1 MRCVVE
7 SMTVGTNTINAPTF
21 LNVTYPAAVS
31 AQQRLDSYCHFD
43 VVLDIS
49 EAGMVARY

>member
-1 MRCVVE
+1 
-7 SMTVGTNTINAPTF
+7 MTVGMNTINAPTF
-21 LNVTYPAAVS
+21 LIVTYTAAVS

-49 EAGMVARY
+49 EADMVARY